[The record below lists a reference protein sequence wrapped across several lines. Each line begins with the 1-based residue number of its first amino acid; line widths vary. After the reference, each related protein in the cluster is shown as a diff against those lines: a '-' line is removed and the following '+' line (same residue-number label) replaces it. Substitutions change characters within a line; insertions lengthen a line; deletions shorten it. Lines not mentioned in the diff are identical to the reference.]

1 MKAIKNI
8 KASLDVSYH
17 SHNSRANNKMLAQS
31 STGEAKTR
39 QSDYI
44 LTQNAVKATQ
54 LKEKFRKQKEKTLF
68 NENYNNMSLMLEAGR

>member
-1 MKAIKNI
+1 
-8 KASLDVSYH
+8 
-17 SHNSRANNKMLAQS
+17 MLAQS